1 MYVQHKIINFVRLS
15 FDNILLIFSF
25 LFVIIFFD
33 HTLPADIRNN
43 HYLLLFILMIIW
55 FFSANST
62 KLYDDFRSRNFSFEL
77 LTLFKNVFVQLIAAI
92 IILYL
97 MNEIYLSK
105 TFSFMY
111 AFVLFGFIA
120 SQKLLLRKYLY
131 KLRKKGRNLRNMLIV
146 GAGDVGKK
154 FHDVLQGN
162 SQFGYKIVGFLD
174 DEKKPFLNGQYLGTI
189 LELERI
195 LNSKPIDLVVVALPN
210 YAEQKIELV
219 TRLCDR
225 YTTKVMIIPDYM
237 RFVSDR
243 YKISMFG
250 RFPVIN
256 VREDRLNELQWRIAK
271 RTFDIIF
278 SSVIILTIFS
288 WLFPLIALLIKIS
301 SSGPVFF
308 KQERWGKNNKK
319 FSAYKFRSMVIES
332 RDVNEKGG
340 YQQATKNDPRITKIG
355 RILRKTNL
363 DEFPQFLNVLGGDMS
378 IVGPRP
384 HPIPLNIE
392 SKEKIDLYM
401 VRHFVK
407 PGITGWAQV
416 NGFRGETKDD
426 ETKME
431 KRVGY
436 DLWYIENW
444 SFWLDIQIIILT
456 VYRTFAGDPNA
467 Y

>member
-1 MYVQHKIINFVRLS
+1 MYIQHKLINFVRLS

-25 LFVIIFFD
+25 LFVIVFFD
-33 HTLPADIRNN
+33 HTLPADLRNN
-43 HYLLLFILMIIW
+43 HYLLLFLLIIIW
-55 FFSANST
+55 FFSSNST
-62 KLYDDFRSRNFSFEL
+62 KLYDDFRSRNFSVEL
-77 LTLFKNVFVQLIAAI
+77 VTLFKNVFVQMIAAI

-97 MNEIYLSK
+97 MNEVYMSK
-105 TFSFMY
+105 TFSFVY
-111 AFVLFGFIA
+111 SFILFGFVATEKIVV
-120 SQKLLLRKYLY
+120 RKTLY
-131 KLRKKGRNLRNMLIV
+131 RFRKKGRNLRNLLIV

-154 FHDVLQGN
+154 FYDVLKEN
-162 SQFGYKIVGFLD
+162 IQFGYNIVGFVD
-174 DEKKPFLNGQYLGTI
+174 DEKKPFLNGQYLGTVY
-189 LELERI
+189 ELEKV
-195 LNSKPIDLVVVALPN
+195 LNSKPVDLVVVALPN
-210 YAEQKIELV
+210 YAEEKIEQV

-225 YTTKVMIIPDYM
+225 YTKKVIIIPDYM

-256 VREDRLNELQWRIAK
+256 VREDRLNEIQWRIAK
-271 RTFDIIF
+271 RTFDIFF
-278 SSVIILTIFS
+278 SAIIIITIFT
-288 WLFPLIALLIKIS
+288 WLFPLLALLIKIS
-301 SSGPVFF
+301 SPGSVFF

-319 FSAYKFRSMVIES
+319 FRAYKFRSMVIQS
-332 RDVNEKGG
+332 KDVNAKGA

-355 RILRKTNL
+355 KILRKTNL
-363 DEFPQFLNVLGGDMS
+363 DELPQFLNVLAGDMS
-378 IVGPRP
+378 VVGPRP
-384 HPIPLNIE
+384 HPTPLNLE

-407 PGITGWAQV
+407 PGLTGWAQV

-426 ETKME
+426 DVKMQ

-444 SFWLDIQIIILT
+444 SFWLDIQIVFLT
-456 VYRTFAGDPNA
+456 VWRTIVGDPNA